1 MKSKRESIWD
11 LIDRRF
17 FGPFFRPY
25 VRPVYLTMDMN
36 TSHNELKLRLV
47 LSTYSIFFYFELFLN
62 KNVLPKSYI
71 VCKKDY

>member
-25 VRPVYLTMDMN
+25 VGPVYLTMDMN
-36 TSHNELKLRLV
+36 TSHNELELRLV
-47 LSTYSIFFYFELFLN
+47 LSTFQLSLILN
-62 KNVLPKSYI
+62 
-71 VCKKDY
+71 CF